1 MTVDRTVDTVDDAF
15 HARLL
20 ELAAAARE
28 RGEVDGGT
36 APDPVNTPMV
46 RHWVRA
52 MGDTNPVYLD
62 EEAARGAGHDG
73 LVAPPAMLQVW
84 TMRGYLAPVEH
95 DREDHAER
103 PESAVDDLLAY
114 FATGGYAGVVATN
127 CEQSYD
133 RYLRPGERLRTT
145 TRFGDL
151 TGPKRTAL
159 GTGYFLTW
167 HTTWYSGN
175 ERVGRMLFRV
185 LKFQPPTREAA
196 KERAAATDPPAASDS
211 AASSGSATVSASASA
226 SASSTESAAPA
237 PAAEPGSYPLRPVRN
252 ADTHFFWNG
261 ALVGELR
268 IQRCA
273 DCGRLRHPPG
283 PMCPSCH
290 STTRDHVVA
299 AGTGK
304 VFSHVVH
311 HHPNVPGRTSP
322 YVVAVVELPEG
333 VRMVGNILGIAPE
346 RVHSGMRVR
355 VDFERVDED
364 LVLPQWRPVDAA
376 GPEGPSASALP
387 TLELPMTRTSIITQA
402 LATRDFQ
409 DIHHD
414 PDRARAQGAPD
425 IFMNILTTQGLVE
438 RCVTDWA
445 GPAARV
451 RSIAIRLGVPN
462 HAGDTFSLGGAVTER
477 EGSRT
482 TVAIRGTNTT
492 GTHVSG
498 TVVVDVPDTA
508 VPAAD
513 PAVGTAGEEG

>member
-1 MTVDRTVDTVDDAF
+1 MTVDSTVDTVDDAF

-52 MGDTNPVYLD
+52 MGDANPVYLD
-62 EEAARGAGHDG
+62 EQAACRAGHDG

-84 TMRGYLAPVEH
+84 TMRGYRDPAESNGP
-95 DREDHAER
+95 DDGAER
-103 PESAVDDLLAY
+103 PESAVDDLLAC
-114 FATGGYAGVVATN
+114 FAAGGYAGVVATN

-133 RYLRPGERLRTT
+133 RYLRPGERLRLT

-167 HTTWYSGN
+167 HTTWYSGD

-185 LKFQPPTREAA
+185 LKFQPPKREAA
-196 KERAAATDPPAASDS
+196 KDRPATATRPAAPDS
-211 AASSGSATVSASASA
+211 TDSTGSRVSASA
-226 SASSTESAAPA
+226 
-237 PAAEPGSYPLRPVRN
+237 AEPAGYPLRPARN
-252 ADTHFFWNG
+252 VDTHFFWDG

-290 STTRDHVVA
+290 STAREHVVA
-299 AGTGK
+299 AGTGR

-311 HHPNVPGRTSP
+311 HHPTVPGRTSP

-346 RVHSGMRVR
+346 RVHAGMPVR

-364 LVLPQWRPVDAA
+364 LVLPQWRPLENSA
-376 GPEGPSASALP
+376 GPEDPSASTLP
-387 TLELPMTRTSIITQA
+387 TLELAMTRTSIIAQA

-414 PDRARAQGAPD
+414 PDRARAQGSPD

-462 HAGDTFSLGGAVTER
+462 HAGDTFSLAGAVTER
-477 EGSRT
+477 EGARA
-482 TVAIRGTNTT
+482 TVAIRGTNTI
-492 GTHVSG
+492 GTHVTG
-498 TVVVDVPDTA
+498 TVVVDMPDA
-508 VPAAD
+508 GD
-513 PAVGTAGEEG
+513 PAVDDAGEES

>member
-1 MTVDRTVDTVDDAF
+1 MD
-15 HARLL
+15 
-20 ELAAAARE
+20 LAATARE

-62 EEAARGAGHDG
+62 EQAARRAGHDG

-84 TMRGYLAPVEH
+84 TMAGYPGPGDDGA
-95 DREDHAER
+95 AER
-103 PESAVDDLLAY
+103 PGSAVDDLLAC
-114 FATGGYAGVVATN
+114 FADGGYSGVVATD
-127 CEQSYD
+127 CEQDFD
-133 RYLRPGERLRTT
+133 RYLHPGELLRTT

-151 TGPKRTAL
+151 AGPKRTAL

-167 HTTWYSGN
+167 HTSWYSGG
-175 ERVGRMLFRV
+175 ERVGTMLFRV
-185 LKFQPPTREAA
+185 LKFLPSAREARA
-196 KERAAATDPPAASDS
+196 ERPAD
-211 AASSGSATVSASASA
+211 
-226 SASSTESAAPA
+226 APA
-237 PAAEPGSYPLRPVRN
+237 PARPATAEPYPLRPARSC
-252 ADTHFFWNG
+252 DTHFFWDG
-261 ALVGELR
+261 ALAGELR

-290 STTRDHVVA
+290 STSRDHVVA
-299 AGTGK
+299 AGTGT

-311 HHPNVPGRTSP
+311 HHPAVPGRTSP

-333 VRMVGNILGIAPE
+333 VRMVGNILGVAPE
-346 RVHSGMRVR
+346 AVHSGMRVR

-364 LVLPQWRPVDAA
+364 LVLPQWRSAEKPATRDRPPTA
-376 GPEGPSASALP
+376 GAPALD
-387 TLELPMTRTSIITQA
+387 LAMTRTSIIAQA

-414 PDRARAQGAPD
+414 PDRARAQGSPD
-425 IFMNILTTQGLVE
+425 VFMNILTTQGLVE

-451 RSIAIRLGVPN
+451 RSIAVRLGVPN
-462 HAGDTFSLGGAVTER
+462 HAGDTFSLRGTVAER
-477 EGSRT
+477 DGPRT
-482 TVAIRGTNTT
+482 TVAVRGTNGI
-492 GTHVSG
+492 GTHVTG
-498 TVVVDVPDTA
+498 TVVVEVPG
-508 VPAAD
+508 PRC
-513 PAVGTAGEEG
+513 GGEESRWR